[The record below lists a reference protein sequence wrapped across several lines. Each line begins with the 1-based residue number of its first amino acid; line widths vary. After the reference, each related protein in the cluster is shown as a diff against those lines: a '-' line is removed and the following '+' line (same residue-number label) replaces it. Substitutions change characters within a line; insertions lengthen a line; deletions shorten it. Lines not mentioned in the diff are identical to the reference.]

1 MASIGVI
8 FAMLSA
14 LTLLPAILFFGR
26 TFWPK
31 RIKYDPETVATEHG
45 IPSQGIWPKIARMI
59 QKRPRVIWSVTTL
72 ALLAG
77 VAFIPQLKADG
88 VAQSELVLGASEA
101 RDGQEALGE
110 HFPGGSGSPIQV
122 IANEEELDDVANV
135 MLDQSAI
142 EDVSISAKAKWPH
155 VSGIRPSV
163 HLEPAPNQLWLTAR
177 VTAAPCPSLD
187 S

>member
-1 MASIGVI
+1 
-8 FAMLSA
+8 
-14 LTLLPAILFFGR
+14 
-26 TFWPK
+26 
-31 RIKYDPETVATEHG
+31 

-142 EDVSISAKAKWPH
+142 EDVSISSQDSP
-155 VSGIRPSV
+155 SGTAPVTEDGIQAFGPPGT
-163 HLEPAPNQLWLTAR
+163 PAPEPTVVDGTVLLQGTMSVPADSTDASQTVR
-177 VTAAPCPSLD
+177 DMRDIFADAAPSAMV
-187 S
+187 